1 MDRFRKKY
9 KILVFAFLLTL
20 IHAFIPHIHA
30 AGSGQTII
38 QQEQTYEDLVNLVS
52 RAFTFNLGYE
62 HLENYKDSYVKVDL
76 NIDRVLLQTLFIEA
90 TETEIQT
97 PREVLQSVP
106 LYCTEWLTSINITR
120 GSPLFS

>member
-20 IHAFIPHIHA
+20 IHAFIPHMHV

-38 QQEQTYEDLVNLVS
+38 QQEQTCEDLVNLVS

-90 TETEIQT
+90 TETENQT
-97 PREVLQSVP
+97 PPEVLQSVP